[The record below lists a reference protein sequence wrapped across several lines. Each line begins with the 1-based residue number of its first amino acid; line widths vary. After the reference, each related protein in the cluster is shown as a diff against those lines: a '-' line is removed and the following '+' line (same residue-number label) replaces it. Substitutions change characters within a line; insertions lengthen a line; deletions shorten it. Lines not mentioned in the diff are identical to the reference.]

1 MKFLNPNEG
10 PTNRHELELLG
21 MSLIACACPR
31 PPTIKNLTNPNQYQ
45 IKNGNFFK
53 GTTIYLQTTTT
64 FNVVI
69 ISLMSLTIKNIS
81 PSFSNE
87 VARRWQGN
95 HGPWYLE
102 SRNCDPLA
110 KSCCNDDKGF
120 LKKKDHKFIEN

>member
-1 MKFLNPNEG
+1 MVI
-10 PTNRHELELLG
+10 
-21 MSLIACACPR
+21 SLKVQLS
-31 PPTIKNLTNPNQYQ
+31 T
-45 IKNGNFFK
+45 
-53 GTTIYLQTTTT
+53 YLQTTTK

-110 KSCCNDDKGF
+110 KTCCNDDKGF